1 MNRNSK
7 FHQKTPSF
15 YGPNQIHSM
24 HNFHQNWMP
33 YKYSSR
39 IIVSSAL
46 CEKSLASVNIS
57 CEYIRKPAFFHTN
70 QATCFQNHLATLFKR
85 KGTFVVV
92 VASKQSRESSRIWIL
107 DLYYSSRRK
116 YTYHH
121 FATTTYHFVTLKRG
135 GGGGKKKAAAA
146 LTIAFILPRLL
157 LLFYNNKQ
165 IVDGR
170 TENGTT
176 AALFYSDNLL
186 RSCYK
191 VFYYAPLYFFQ
202 N

>member
-1 MNRNSK
+1 
-7 FHQKTPSF
+7 
-15 YGPNQIHSM
+15 M
-24 HNFHQNWMP
+24 HNFHQNRMP
-33 YKYSSR
+33 YKCKYSLR

-57 CEYIRKPAFFHTN
+57 CEYIRKPAFSHTN

-121 FATTTYHFVTLKRG
+121 FATTTYHFVTLKSG
-135 GGGGKKKAAAA
+135 GGGGKKAAAA

-165 IVDGR
+165 IVLSRTDGQ

-176 AALFYSDNLL
+176 AALFYSDDLP